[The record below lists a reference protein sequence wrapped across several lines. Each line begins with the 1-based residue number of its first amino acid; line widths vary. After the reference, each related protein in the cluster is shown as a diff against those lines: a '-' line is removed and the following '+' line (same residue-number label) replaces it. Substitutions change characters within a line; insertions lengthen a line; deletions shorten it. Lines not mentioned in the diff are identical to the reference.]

1 MPGISISYAAR
12 IAAAFLIFS
21 LAVRLVLYAQAIGDE
36 IKIFLWLLAA
46 AFLAAGL
53 YQKEYTEVLNKAI
66 LICLECIG
74 IG

>member
-1 MPGISISYAAR
+1 MR
-12 IAAAFLIFS
+12 
-21 LAVRLVLYAQAIGDE
+21 RLLYNNSGDE
-36 IKIFLWLLAA
+36 MKIFLWLLAA
-46 AFLAAGL
+46 AFLAAGI

>member
-1 MPGISISYAAR
+1 MR
-12 IAAAFLIFS
+12 
-21 LAVRLVLYAQAIGDE
+21 RLLYNNSGDE
-36 IKIFLWLLAA
+36 MKIFLWLVAA
-46 AFLAAGL
+46 AFLAAGI

>member
-1 MPGISISYAAR
+1 MFADKPI
-12 IAAAFLIFS
+12 
-21 LAVRLVLYAQAIGDE
+21 LYNNSGDE
-36 IKIFLWLLAA
+36 MKIFLWLLAA
-46 AFLAAGL
+46 AFLAAGI